1 MLCDMA
7 TEARRLSQTVA
18 SYRTVLRN
26 PSLRRVELAYAAS
39 ISAEWASVVALTV
52 FAYETDG
59 ALGVGILGAV
69 RMFPAAVAT
78 PFAAVVGDRF
88 RREYVLL
95 ALELASALTLAGA
108 AVAFF
113 AGRSTVAVYA
123 LAGVLAVLS
132 TLLRPTLSALLP
144 SLATTPEELIAS
156 NGVSLTTESL
166 GTLLG
171 PALAGVLVAAVDAG
185 TVFATFAATCLVA
198 AVLLAGV
205 HVEGRIVQPGPA
217 GRPLGEDLLA
227 GFRAVARDPAPR
239 LLVALM
245 GAQTVVRGALNV
257 LIVVTAFR
265 LLHAGAGWVG
275 FITAALGAGGLAGAF
290 ASVTLAGRSL
300 ARPFGLGLV
309 LWGLPIALLAVWT
322 NNVSALLLV
331 AVVGIGNSLE
341 DVAGLTLLQRLV
353 ADDVLARALGVLWGV
368 AMAGVGVGSILRARV
383 AAAARDRR
391 RDGQR
396 CAAPRLPGRR
406 ADVRAA
412 LRRGEGVRR
421 VEPDPDDGVARHR
434 DHPAGRRRR
443 PLLRRRRWRRRGDAR
458 RTARRRPRAGRLLR

>member
-132 TLLRPTLSALLP
+132 TLLR
-144 SLATTPEELIAS
+144 
-156 NGVSLTTESL
+156 
-166 GTLLG
+166 
-171 PALAGVLVAAVDAG
+171 
-185 TVFATFAATCLVA
+185 
-198 AVLLAGV
+198 
-205 HVEGRIVQPGPA
+205 
-217 GRPLGEDLLA
+217 
-227 GFRAVARDPAPR
+227 
-239 LLVALM
+239 
-245 GAQTVVRGALNV
+245 
-257 LIVVTAFR
+257 
-265 LLHAGAGWVG
+265 
-275 FITAALGAGGLAGAF
+275 
-290 ASVTLAGRSL
+290 
-300 ARPFGLGLV
+300 
-309 LWGLPIALLAVWT
+309 
-322 NNVSALLLV
+322 
-331 AVVGIGNSLE
+331 
-341 DVAGLTLLQRLV
+341 
-353 ADDVLARALGVLWGV
+353 
-368 AMAGVGVGSILRARV
+368 
-383 AAAARDRR
+383 
-391 RDGQR
+391 
-396 CAAPRLPGRR
+396 
-406 ADVRAA
+406 
-412 LRRGEGVRR
+412 
-421 VEPDPDDGVARHR
+421 
-434 DHPAGRRRR
+434 
-443 PLLRRRRWRRRGDAR
+443 
-458 RTARRRPRAGRLLR
+458 